1 MLVVFKG
8 IKQKNVLVFDA
19 EYNEGDLIQFSG
31 IMFKQVEEDI
41 FQISKSLNIY
51 VKLPLGYSV
60 NRFIQQFT
68 GISNEFLEEFG
79 LEIDQALLEIKS
91 LVNVT
96 HDLIF
101 VSHGLYNDRQTLS
114 NNGVDFYTLDKK
126 DGPQYPGICTYN
138 LAKKVLKRETKLKL
152 AEVASDAG
160 LFLSNDHNAFD
171 DTWATV
177 AILSFLC
184 KLNYE
189 QEEK

>member
-19 EYNEGDLIQFSG
+19 EYNEGELIQFSG
-31 IMFKQVEEDI
+31 IMFKKIEEDV

-51 VKLPLGYSV
+51 VKLPEGSFV
-60 NRFIQQFT
+60 NRFIEQFT
-68 GISNEFLEEFG
+68 GISDTFLNEFG
-79 LEIDQALLEIKS
+79 LDINKAKEEIKS
-91 LVNVT
+91 LTNVEG
-96 HDLIF
+96 DLIF
-101 VSHGLYNDRQTLS
+101 VSHGLYNDRQTLL
-114 NNGVDFYTLDKK
+114 NNSIDFYTLED
-126 DGPQYPGICTYN
+126 DNSPQYPGICTYN
-138 LAKKVLKRETKLKL
+138 FSRKVLKRENKLKL

-177 AILSFLC
+177 AVLSFLC

-189 QEEK
+189 QEGI